1 MLAIHIIIQD
11 IGKHFN
17 YFEKDDIGYYEV
29 ATPFTELFA
38 KSTFEQGQILD
49 ALISINFNPNY
60 NLTLAHKGYKS
71 LGKYKSI
78 KSRGNQFRL
87 SSIFNSN
94 NSLTNVRSIF
104 LNKLLIILF
113 QIEKVI
119 KYKMKMGHMK

>member
-1 MLAIHIIIQD
+1 MGAL
-11 IGKHFN
+11 GKHFN

-29 ATPFTELFA
+29 PTPFTELFA

-87 SSIFNSN
+87 SSI
-94 NSLTNVRSIF
+94 
-104 LNKLLIILF
+104 LI
-113 QIEKVI
+113 QIMI
-119 KYKMKMGHMK
+119 

>member
-1 MLAIHIIIQD
+1 MGAL
-11 IGKHFN
+11 GKHFN

-29 ATPFTELFA
+29 PTPFTELFA

-71 LGKYKSI
+71 LGKYQSI

-94 NSLTNVRSIF
+94 NSLTNVKFILLLKIFLMMKMVDLILIVYIF
-104 LNKLLIILF
+104 LNKLQIILF
-113 QIEKVI
+113 
-119 KYKMKMGHMK
+119 